1 MTDSHIA
8 TIGRFETGVI
18 EAMASRR
25 VRGLSTVKRNRFVLH
40 LLLLTAQRYLFH
52 LADINRAVDG
62 AEDRLQ
68 RSLRNQE
75 LLELLRYQK
84 SLVYFTTAL
93 KANELM
99 LQRLQRSR
107 MFDAYPDDE
116 DLLEDALTEMQQAI
130 EVVGITGS
138 ILAGMMDAF
147 ASIISNNLNAVM
159 KFLASVTI
167 VLSFPTILASLYGM
181 NVALPGG
188 DSRHAFAALLGVAV
202 EYLFLRPAKNPSILG
217 LIVITLGAE
226 MLLMGLASWKWGAE
240 QRAFT
245 LPWSYASIYE
255 PLPGIIV
262 SDWAIAVFLT
272 AGVIV
277 ALLYVFFRYTR
288 LGIAMRA
295 TQQKFFDLA
304 ICWAI
309 AFFGWPVTEA
319 SWAAAS
325 STSSILEGSAKTE
338 SARMLAASFS
348 PLRS

>member
-1 MTDSHIA
+1 MIELYRTTERGLERVDEFSPGCWVNVVAPTPEEVAWLQASLAAPPDFVTYSLDLDERARTEREDGATLIVLRVPLAQGPEADVPYATVPLGIVVTDSHIA

-62 AEDRLQ
+62 VEDRLQ

-188 DSRHAFAALLGVAV
+188 DSRHAFATLLGFTGLVCGAV
-202 EYLFLRPAKNPSILG
+202 VVLFWR
-217 LIVITLGAE
+217 
-226 MLLMGLASWKWGAE
+226 
-240 QRAFT
+240 R
-245 LPWSYASIYE
+245 
-255 PLPGIIV
+255 
-262 SDWAIAVFLT
+262 DWF
-272 AGVIV
+272 
-277 ALLYVFFRYTR
+277 
-288 LGIAMRA
+288 
-295 TQQKFFDLA
+295 
-304 ICWAI
+304 
-309 AFFGWPVTEA
+309 
-319 SWAAAS
+319 
-325 STSSILEGSAKTE
+325 
-338 SARMLAASFS
+338 
-348 PLRS
+348 